1 MSKSIEFKT
10 PNKMYVFTTV
20 VVTEECLTTGYAP
33 TGAGDDYKLSK
44 REIEDLKALFSEGV
58 CDNCNCFTPD
68 KPYLVRANR
77 EYAKQAFEKG
87 STVYLSKRAQAMF
100 KKKHDYKCM
109 HFTILR
115 LEDDM
120 DIEVID
126 HNIPYHRLGGKA
138 GETITWKDVRVLG

>member
-20 VVTEECLTTGYAP
+20 VVTEQCLTTGYAP

-44 REIEDLKALFSEGV
+44 REIADLKILFSEEV
-58 CDNCNCFTPD
+58 CDNCTCFTPD
-68 KPYLVRANR
+68 NPYLVRASR

-100 KKKHDYKCM
+100 KKKHGYKCM
-109 HFTILR
+109 HFIIMLWV
-115 LEDDM
+115 EDV
-120 DIEVID
+120 DIEVVD
-126 HNIPYHRLGGKA
+126 QDKMYNRLDNKA